1 MRVVAPVVLAT
12 ALLILIGG
20 ELASQTAA
28 PAPKDAATLPA
39 TPATPVEAGI
49 IVVEFEIKEEQ
60 KSRDDLVKK
69 VEKLPPAQRIQA
81 ADELKWAAQ
90 QMAFAQQE
98 LARARKEKSEPVRQV
113 YLKEAMDK
121 VELARTYARRVET
134 AVGLPATDDS
144 RYVGAA
150 GPAPGGIQPGDSPA
164 LRQLRRSAG
173 LSKDEKAGAAFGER
187 DTGRLSEVTDYD
199 PRTQTATL
207 PNGQKINVAPIQR
220 AVNAAGRPGQQQPLF
235 ERTEVPG
242 GTPVWRLTPGA
253 RTALHDPA
261 KRPAIDKVGGVDL
274 KVTYDILSFA
284 GVSDFRPK
292 GPAAVVKQPVLIS
305 LRRLLDRAEP
315 LLRTPGD
322 WQRLPDDIRFPGGID
337 RLHGFVLVSGGNDL
351 ILVGDRS
358 DTPANRISLDLLI
371 VGFRAVWKNDSDP
384 AVSLDAPPGGGA
396 TFTRYAR
403 VEKIP
408 FQSRFA
414 RIMLDADY
422 AMKHI
427 DRLVWGRQLGE
438 YGRKSLAIDREE
450 RPKLGKDVRLP
461 SERQWLSPAPLSPND
476 LHVSGSG
483 RTLLFAANVQRQS
496 ESERRDGASVG
507 IVERI
512 VQRQNA
518 LFNQYY
524 PTFETAP
531 EIAPRGIFRRM
542 RGLVDIATVSRL
554 LREAG
559 VAASA
564 LQRLTDLPLP
574 ELTGAEVVP
583 KTYTSFDIDHPEF
596 LITANTGGAVIKV
609 RSKARHYDLVQD
621 AASRLLEQA
630 ADRLVESASVS
641 ATLALSLSVP
651 QSTAFP
657 EFLVDR
663 RLQAAIDDAY
673 AGRLAEASDKFREVT
688 QFAPFDERGWA
699 RLGWVEAKRNRVAES
714 NAAFAKAIALART
727 DPDVLRLALLAILE
741 RDFSGRADWPEEVRF
756 EVAHD
761 LTITARDR
769 LARADKEGAARAAGI
784 ALTLWPDYAEAA
796 LLRALAVDDPLSDS
810 ASNARNQAIAL
821 YRKAVEADANDE
833 NRRALAFALAISV
846 GWEMEA
852 MVKALPRYAQ
862 VSGSSAARSKLFR
875 ETHRLLKE
883 VAEAET
889 NDPEHPLAPALRP
902 RLLMLQQMLAQM
914 AGFSGNFTES
924 LRAAVSAVQRF
935 PGFAEAHLSH
945 AQLLLQVGRTEDAL
959 LALHNAVNLDPG
971 FVNALLLRASVRAA
985 QKQCTSARED
995 LDRARKVGGEIHPD
1009 VASFVDGNCR

>member
-28 PAPKDAATLPA
+28 QAPKDAATLPA
-39 TPATPVEAGI
+39 TSATPVEAGI

-69 VEKLPPAQRIQA
+69 VEKLPPAQRTQA

-173 LSKDEKAGAAFGER
+173 LSKDEKTGAAFGER
-187 DTGRLSEVTDYD
+187 DTGRLSELKDYD

-242 GTPVWRLTPGA
+242 GAPVWRLTPGA
-253 RTALHDPA
+253 RSALHDPA
-261 KRPAIDKVGGVDL
+261 KRPEIDKVGGVDL

-315 LLRTPGD
+315 LLRAPGD

-371 VGFRAVWKNDSDP
+371 VGFRAVWKDDSDP
-384 AVSLDAPPGGGA
+384 AVSLDPPPGGGA

-414 RIMLDADY
+414 HIMLDADY

-438 YGRKSLAIDREE
+438 FGRKSLAIDREE

-483 RTLLFAANVQRQS
+483 RTLLFAASVQRQS
-496 ESERRDGASVG
+496 ESERRDAASAG

-574 ELTGAEVVP
+574 ELTDAEAVP
-583 KTYTSFDIDHPEF
+583 KTYTSFDIHHPEF
-596 LITANTGGAVIKV
+596 LIIANTGGALIRI

-630 ADRLVESASVS
+630 ADRLVESSTMSV
-641 ATLALSLSVP
+641 TLNLSLSLP

-663 RLQAAIDDAY
+663 RLQAAMRDAE
-673 AGRLAEASDKFREVT
+673 AGRLAEAADKFREIT
-688 QFAPFDERGWA
+688 LLAPFDERGWA
-699 RLGWVEAKRNRVAES
+699 HLGWAEAQRGRVAES
-714 NAAFAKAIALART
+714 NLAFTNAIALAPT
-727 DPDVLRLALLAILE
+727 DRDVRSLALKAALARGLDSI
-741 RDFSGRADWPEEVRF
+741 DDWPERVRF
-756 EVAHD
+756 EVAYD
-761 LTITARDR
+761 LTIMARER
-769 LARADKEGAARAAGI
+769 LARGDRKGAQDAAVM
-784 ALTLWPDYAEAA
+784 AMVLWDAAEPA
-796 LLRALAVDDPLSDS
+796 LLRAMAYDDPLSDAANS
-810 ASNARNQAIAL
+810 ARRDAITL
-821 YRKAVEADANDE
+821 YRKAVRDDPNDE

-846 GWEMEA
+846 GWQMEA

-862 VSGSSAARSKLFR
+862 ARDSSAARLKLFQ

-883 VAEAET
+883 VAEAEE
-889 NDPEHPLAPALRP
+889 NDPDHPLAPALRP

-935 PGFAEAHLSH
+935 PGFAEAQLSH

-971 FVNALLLRASVRAA
+971 FVNAFLLRASVRAA
-985 QKQCTSARED
+985 KKQCTSARED